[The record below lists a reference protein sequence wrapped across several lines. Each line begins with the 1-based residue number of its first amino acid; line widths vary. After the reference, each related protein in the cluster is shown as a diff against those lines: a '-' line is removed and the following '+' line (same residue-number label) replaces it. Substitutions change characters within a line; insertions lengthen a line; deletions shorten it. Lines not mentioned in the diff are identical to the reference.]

1 VETRTHFKKR
11 GVSEKPLKLTSYH
24 YMQFKDGKVVSGGDY
39 FDATGMMAVVQSK
52 DTVTSTK

>member
-1 VETRTHFKKR
+1 
-11 GVSEKPLKLTSYH
+11 
-24 YMQFKDGKVVSGGDY
+24 MQFKDGKVVSGGDY